1 MTDSGQ
7 NSKPSHQS
15 GGPAEN
21 QDASTMWGGRFA
33 AGPAQIMEEINASI
47 GFDQRLYAQDIAA
60 SKAHC
65 EMLVAQMIIS
75 AGDGEAI
82 LSGLDQV
89 LAEIESGSFDFKR
102 SLEDIHMN
110 VESRLAELIGD
121 AAGRLHTARSRNDQV
136 ATDFKLWVRDALDQL
151 DTDIKALQAVL
162 IERADEHAETIMP
175 GYTHLQTAQPVTL
188 GHHLLAYVEMLGRDR
203 GRVRDC
209 RARANQSPLG
219 SGALAGTSF
228 PIDREMTAAALGFDG
243 PMANSLDGVSD
254 RDFALEYLTV
264 ASILAV
270 HLSRLSEELV
280 VWANA
285 SFGFVSL
292 PDSFSTGSSMLPQKR
307 NPDAAELVRA
317 KCGRVIGALNGLL
330 IVLKG
335 LPLAYSKDM
344 QEDKEPVFETADTL
358 ALCVAAMTGMM
369 AEITFNEVAMRDAA
383 KAGKSNAVDLA
394 DWLVQNL
401 GTPFRQAHH
410 ITGQLVR
417 LAEEKGCGLED
428 LSIDDMQS
436 VEKGITDDV
445 FRVLDIDKSIAMRNS
460 LGGPAPDRVRKAVIA
475 ARRAYLED

>member
-1 MTDSGQ
+1 
-7 NSKPSHQS
+7 
-15 GGPAEN
+15 
-21 QDASTMWGGRFA
+21 
-33 AGPAQIMEEINASI
+33 
-47 GFDQRLYAQDIAA
+47 
-60 SKAHC
+60 
-65 EMLVAQMIIS
+65 ML
-75 AGDGEAI
+75 
-82 LSGLDQV
+82 GL
-89 LAEIESGSFDFKR
+89 
-102 SLEDIHMN
+102 
-110 VESRLAELIGD
+110 SRLPKGVGD

-151 DTDIKALQAVL
+151 DADLKALQAVL
-162 IERADEHAETIMP
+162 IERADEHAATIMP

-254 RDFALEYLTV
+254 RDFALEYLSV

-270 HLSRLSEELV
+270 HLSRLSEEIV

-285 SFGFVSL
+285 SLGFISL

-317 KCGRVIGALNGLL
+317 KSGRVIGALNGLL

-369 AEITFNEVAMRDAA
+369 AEITFNEDAMRAAA
-383 KAGKSNAVDLA
+383 KTGKSNAVDLA

-417 LAEEKGCGLED
+417 LAEDKGCGLED
-428 LSIDDMQS
+428 LTIDDMQA
-436 VEKGITDDV
+436 VEPGITEDI
-445 FRVLDIDKSIAMRNS
+445 FRVLDIDKSITMRNS
-460 LGGPAPDRVRKAVIA
+460 LGGPAPDRVREAVIA